1 MGMER
6 IYENERIRVIWD
18 PDKCM
23 HSGICTGGLPQ
34 VFDMHRR
41 PWVDTSAADV
51 EDIKRVI
58 DACPSGAL
66 RYEVPKKAAH
76 SKSRDDGDATTTD

>member
-1 MGMER
+1 MER

-34 VFDMHRR
+34 VFDIHKR
-41 PWVDTSAADV
+41 PWVDIAAADV
-51 EDIKRVI
+51 EAIKCVI

-66 RYEVPKKAAH
+66 RYEVPNEPDHAR
-76 SKSRDDGDATTTD
+76 SSGDGDVTKTE

>member
-1 MGMER
+1 MER
-6 IYENERIRVIWD
+6 TYENERIRVIWD

-23 HSGICTGGLPQ
+23 HSGICTGDLPG
-34 VFDMHRR
+34 VFDVHRR
-41 PWVDTSAADV
+41 PWVDINAADV

-66 RYEVPKKAAH
+66 RYEVPNKTAR
-76 SKSRDDGDATTTD
+76 SRSGGGRDVTKTE

>member
-1 MGMER
+1 VER

-23 HSGICTGGLPQ
+23 HSGICTEGPPQ
-34 VFDMHRR
+34 VFDIHKR
-41 PWVDTSAADV
+41 PWVDIVAADV
-51 EDIKRVI
+51 EDMKRVI

-66 RYEVPKKAAH
+66 RYEVPNGPDYAR
-76 SKSRDDGDATTTD
+76 SGGDGDVTKTE

>member
-6 IYENERIRVIWD
+6 IYENERARVIWD

-23 HSGICTGGLPQ
+23 HSGICTGGLPR
-34 VFDMHRR
+34 VFDMRRR
-41 PWVDTSAADV
+41 PWVDISAADV
-51 EDIKRVI
+51 QDIKRVI

-76 SKSRDDGDATTTD
+76 SKGGEGGDVTKTD

>member
-1 MGMER
+1 MRMER

-34 VFDMHRR
+34 VFDTHKR
-41 PWVDTSAADV
+41 PWVDINAADV
-51 EDIKRVI
+51 EDLKQVI

-66 RYEVPKKAAH
+66 KYEVPKKAAH
-76 SKSRDDGDATTTD
+76 TESSERGDGTKTD

>member
-1 MGMER
+1 MER

-23 HSGICTGGLPQ
+23 HSGICTEGLPQ
-34 VFDMHRR
+34 VFDIHKR
-41 PWVDTSAADV
+41 PWVDTNAADV
-51 EDIKRVI
+51 EDMKRVI

-66 RYEVPKKAAH
+66 RYEVPNGPDHAR
-76 SKSRDDGDATTTD
+76 SSGDGDVTKTE